1 MDTPVWE
8 TGPSGF
14 VREIST
20 NLLNKS
26 SRHFVNKSKIQQP
39 EEPLELDSQR
49 IYSRTQR
56 LKSDALV
63 WQTEQS
69 DFLGT
74 ETMNSTNQVFDEFNT
89 NLELLKIAYKV

>member
-14 VREIST
+14 VGEIST

-26 SRHFVNKSKIQQP
+26 SRHFVNKSKLQQP
-39 EEPLELDSQR
+39 GEPIEVDSQR

-56 LKSDALV
+56 PKPDAPV
-63 WQTEQS
+63 WQIGQS

-74 ETMNSTNQVFDEFNT
+74 ETMNSTNQVFDEFDT